1 MEFQLKV
8 IVMVLLKNK
17 RHTYLLCAVVLH
29 RTAPILLFSCPPISA
44 PGPSLLS
51 SDPGVSDSC
60 VLAPE
65 LALYV
70 HKTHSTQLGPVPL
83 SLLTGCDRQWEGG
96 YQKKALFVEKGHTFY
111 LGTLHDRAIVSHSNT
126 VPYHKKIAW
135 TGRGVNLP
143 EVKWLK
149 FLRMCSWSRA
159 VSARVETLGLLPS
172 RPSREHAILHLQKWL
187 NTFTYLF
194 SLGQGH
200 FRSNSALDS
209 LWKG

>member
-1 MEFQLKV
+1 MALNAFYIFADQSCVIPFISGRDHSSQNASKGKHPSGLKVEFQLKV

-29 RTAPILLFSCPPISA
+29 RTAPILLFSGPPISA

-83 SLLTGCDRQWEGG
+83 SLLT
-96 YQKKALFVEKGHTFY
+96 ALFVEKGHTFY

-149 FLRMCSWSRA
+149 FLRMCS
-159 VSARVETLGLLPS
+159 
-172 RPSREHAILHLQKWL
+172 
-187 NTFTYLF
+187 
-194 SLGQGH
+194 
-200 FRSNSALDS
+200 
-209 LWKG
+209 